1 MKEKTSRRRGG
12 RFRSEW
18 IWAYAFIAPTIL
30 GLAVLNIIPFFQSVW
45 LSMQDKYTGAP
56 TVGNYVRMFT
66 EDGLFWR
73 SNLNTL
79 LFTLL
84 TVPVGVFLSLIF
96 ATLLNRGIK
105 GRNLYRGIFFLPLVC
120 APAAVAMV
128 WKWVVFNSQSGFL
141 NYLLGRIGIT
151 GPEWISD
158 PNTVMFSIAIVAV
171 WSSVGYDLVLLLAG
185 MQSIPKVYYEA
196 ATMDGVSPLQQFRYI
211 TVPLVSPTLFFVIV
225 MRTMNALRQFDL
237 SFMFAKDTDPTFP
250 AVQTLI
256 YLFYRETY
264 VKLNQNYG
272 SAIVIW
278 TMILILALT
287 VLQFR
292 GEKRWVNYDN

>member
-1 MKEKTSRRRGG
+1 MKQMTQRRPGR
-12 RFRSEW
+12 RFRPEW
-18 IWAYAFIAPTIL
+18 VWAYVFIAPTIL
-30 GLAVLNIIPFFQSVW
+30 GLVVLNILPFFQSVW
-45 LSMQDKYTGAP
+45 LSLQDKYTGLP
-56 TVGNYVRMFT
+56 GVENYVRMFT
-66 EDGLFWR
+66 QDGLFWR

-79 LFTLL
+79 LFTVL
-84 TVPVGVFLSLIF
+84 TVPIGVFLSLVF
-96 ATLLNRGIK
+96 ASLLNRSIR
-105 GRNLYRGIFFLPLVC
+105 GRNVYRGIFFLPLVC

-141 NYLLGRIGIT
+141 NYLLSRIGIK
-151 GPEWISD
+151 GPSWISD
-158 PNTVMFSIAIVAV
+158 PKVVMFSIAIVAV

-196 ATMDGVSPLQQFRYI
+196 ATMDGVTPFQQFRYI
-211 TVPLVSPTLFFVIV
+211 TVPLVSPTLFFVVV

-250 AVQTLI
+250 AIQTLI

-264 VKLNQNYG
+264 VKLNPNYG

-278 TMILILALT
+278 TMLLILALT
-287 VLQFR
+287 VLQFG
-292 GEKRWVNYDN
+292 GEKRWVHYDS